1 MFTVEMDHDEI
12 VITTLDT
19 TDNYEDVTVRL
30 YDDEVYISQWNEDH
44 QYFDSV
50 IMTSEMY
57 YSIMQAWTKSEG
69 AYKINRKRNI

>member
-1 MFTVEMDHDEI
+1 MFTIEMDHDEI
-12 VITTLDT
+12 LITTLDM

-30 YDDEVYISQWNEDH
+30 YDDEVYISQWNEDS

-69 AYKINRKRNI
+69 AYQINRKRNI